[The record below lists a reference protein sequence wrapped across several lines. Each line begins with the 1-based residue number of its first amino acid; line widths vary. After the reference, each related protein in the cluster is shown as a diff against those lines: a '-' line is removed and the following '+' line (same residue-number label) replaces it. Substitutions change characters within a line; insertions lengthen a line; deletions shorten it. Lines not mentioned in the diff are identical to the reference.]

1 MSKKQKYR
9 VSDWSEYNKSLVN
22 RGSLTVWF
30 DQDCIDSWYSME
42 HTGKRGRPQIYSDL
56 AIQCGL
62 TLKAVF
68 KLPLRSTEGFVCSLM
83 QLLSLPLS
91 VPDYSLLSIRQ
102 KTLSLQLP
110 KASKKSERMRLIVD
124 STGLKLF
131 GEGEWKVKKHGKE
144 KRRTWLKLHL
154 AVDEKEHSIE
164 ACLIT
169 ADNVHD
175 CEALPE
181 LLNQIDANIDQ
192 VTGDGAYDTHDS
204 YLTTINKGAKPC
216 FPPRINAV
224 RHKATDEAHR
234 LRNHVVSQVGYHGLK
249 YWKKK
254 NNYHRRCLAET
265 AMFRF
270 KQLLGER
277 IQARTIACQSRE
289 IGIKC
294 LIMNK
299 MTQLG
304 MPISQR
310 R

>member
-1 MSKKQKYR
+1 MTIMIVLQQIIRHGAVIMAKKQKYR
-9 VSDWSEYNKSLVN
+9 VSNWSEYNKSLVN

-30 DQDCIDSWYSME
+30 DQDSIDSWYNLT

-56 AIQCGL
+56 AIQCCL

-68 KLPLRSTEGFVCSLM
+68 KLPLRATQGFVCSLM

-102 KTLSLQLP
+102 RTLSLRLP
-110 KASKKSERMRLIVD
+110 KASKKTERMHLVVD

-154 AVDEKEHSIE
+154 AIDEKEHSIE

-181 LLNQIDANIDQ
+181 LLNQIDTDVDQ
-192 VTGDGAYDTHDS
+192 ITGDGAYDTHGS
-204 YLTTINKGAKPC
+204 YLVSINKGAKPC
-216 FPPRINAV
+216 FPPRVNAI

-234 LRNHVVSQVGYHGLK
+234 LRNHALSQVNYHSMK
-249 YWKKK
+249 YWKQK
-254 NNYHRRCLAET
+254 NNYHRRSLAET

-270 KQLLGER
+270 KQLLGDR
-277 IQARTIACQSRE
+277 PRLSH
-289 IGIKC
+289 
-294 LIMNK
+294 
-299 MTQLG
+299 
-304 MPISQR
+304 
-310 R
+310 